1 MVCIYDL
8 AFVNQDRTGGIVIWR
23 SGRSVVLYRG
33 MNYNLQC
40 VQSYAKF
47 TEIDS
52 DKDVADANSAVPIH
66 GGDNSHKSRADGVKR
81 STSTGDFS
89 LELEA
94 TQAFDIDAFLDQL
107 GPRYKDWSGRSP
119 IPVDADLLP
128 GVVPGY
134 KPPFRLLPYKIKS
147 TLRDKEM
154 TALRRLARQTAPHFA
169 LGRNREHQGLAAA
182 MVKLWE
188 KSAIA
193 KIAIKRG
200 VPNTC
205 NQWRS

>member
-1 MVCIYDL
+1 MIRICDL
-8 AFVNQDRTGGIVIWR
+8 AFVTQDRTGGVVIWR

-47 TEIDS
+47 IETDS
-52 DKDVADANSAVPIH
+52 GKEVGDASSAVSSR
-66 GGDNSHKSRADGVKR
+66 GGHSLQDSRADGVKR
-81 STSTGDFS
+81 LTSNDNFS
-89 LELEA
+89 LESSDI
-94 TQAFDIDAFLDQL
+94 FDIDNFLDQL

-128 GVVPGY
+128 GVVHGY
-134 KPPFRLLPYKIKS
+134 KPPFRVLPYKIKS

-169 LGRNREHQGLAAA
+169 LG
-182 MVKLWE
+182 
-188 KSAIA
+188 I
-193 KIAIKRG
+193 G
-200 VPNTC
+200 VC
-205 NQWRS
+205 I

>member
-66 GGDNSHKSRADGVKR
+66 GGHNSHKSRADGVKR

-169 LGRNREHQGLAAA
+169 LGIGVVSEFLAST
-182 MVKLWE
+182 KYY
-188 KSAIA
+188 SIF
-193 KIAIKRG
+193 
-200 VPNTC
+200 N
-205 NQWRS
+205 